1 MKQIFQNIS
10 NGDSYIEDIPLPI
23 LKKGEILISTT
34 YSVIS
39 PGTEKSLIKFSKSS
53 FFSKAIQQ
61 PDKVREVIDKVKNDG
76 PLSAIEAVN
85 YRLNKPLE
93 LGYCNVGI
101 VEDVGEG
108 VVKFK
113 KGDRVISNGPHA
125 EYCCV
130 PQNLC
135 AKVPS
140 NVSSEEASFT
150 VLASIGLQ
158 AIRLAKPT
166 FGETFVVSGLGIIG
180 LLTIQLL
187 KANGCKVIGIDINSE
202 RCKLASEFGI
212 ESINLSEID
221 NPVEFVH
228 NLTDG
233 YGVDGVLI
241 AASTNSDEA
250 IHLACKLCRKRGRII
265 LIGVTG
271 LNFRR
276 DLLYKKEL
284 TFQVSCSYGPG
295 RYDPFY
301 EEKGNDYP
309 ISYVRWTENRNFQSI
324 LNAFSQKSLNVNPL
338 ISKKIP
344 FEKALEGYEILNSNS
359 DILGILLE
367 YKLDKKN
374 KSKSKELIKSNLK
387 NKSSNKLTV
396 SVIGSGNHASRSLLP
411 NLSKCGVLF
420 DNFLGNHGEPL
431 VRLGKKF
438 KFSKVTT
445 DKNLFLENN
454 NSNTIIIASR
464 HDTHAVFVKEALK
477 SNKNIFV
484 EKPLCLTTKDLNEI
498 KNLSSNNS
506 LLMVGY
512 NRRFSPLIN
521 KLKNIIDEF
530 DSSKCFIYTCNAGY
544 LDPNHWTQDIKIGGG
559 RLLGEACHF
568 VDLLRYLAGVP
579 ITHISKIEVLNK
591 NIISDSFSISIKFED
606 GSIGTINYFS
616 NGHRSFPKETLKVF
630 VAGKIIELD
639 NYRKLKTW
647 GIKGFKNIRHFSQD
661 KGHKNCIKAFL
672 KAIKNGEKSP
682 IPLEELFEV
691 QEKLLEL
698 IDKQ

>member
-10 NGDSYIEDIPLPI
+10 NGESYIEDIPLPI
-23 LKKGEILISTT
+23 VKKGEILISTS

-53 FFSKAIQQ
+53 FISKAIQQ
-61 PDKVREVIDKVKNDG
+61 PDKVKEVFDKAKNDG
-76 PLSAIEAVN
+76 PLTAIEAIKN
-85 YRLNKPLE
+85 RLNMPLE

-108 VVKFK
+108 VLKFK
-113 KGDRVISNGPHA
+113 KGDRVISNGPHS

-158 AIRLAKPT
+158 AIRLAKPS
-166 FGETFVVSGLGIIG
+166 FGETFVVTGLGIIG

-202 RCKLASEFGI
+202 RCKLANQFGI

-221 NPVEFVH
+221 NPVEYVN
-228 NLTDG
+228 NLTEG
-233 YGVDGVLI
+233 RGVDGVLI
-241 AASTNSDEA
+241 SATTNSDEP
-250 IHLACKLCRKRGRII
+250 IHMACKLCRKRGRIV

-295 RYDPFY
+295 RYDSFY

-309 ISYVRWTENRNFQSI
+309 IGFVRWTENRNFQAI
-324 LNAFSQKSLNVNPL
+324 LSAFSQKSLNIYPL
-338 ISKKIP
+338 ISKRLP
-344 FEKALEGYEILNSNS
+344 FEKVLEGYELLNSNP

-367 YKLDKKN
+367 YKIDKKDKN
-374 KSKSKELIKSNLK
+374 KSKELIHSNLRI
-387 NKSSNKLTV
+387 KSSEKLTV

-411 NLSKCGVLF
+411 NLSNYGALF
-420 DNFLGNHGEPL
+420 DNFLGNKGEPL
-431 VRLGKKF
+431 VRLGNKF

-445 DKNLFLENN
+445 DKNIFFKNN
-454 NSNTIIIASR
+454 KSNLIVIASR
-464 HDTHAVFVKEALK
+464 HDTHALFIKEALK

-484 EKPLCLTTKDLNEI
+484 EKPLCLTTKDLIEI
-498 KNLSSNNS
+498 KKLTSNNL

-512 NRRFSPLIN
+512 NRRFSPLIK

-530 DSSKCFIYTCNAGY
+530 KSPKCFIYTCNSGY
-544 LDPNHWTQDIKIGGG
+544 LDKSHWTQDIEIGGG

-568 VDLLRYLAGVP
+568 VDLLRFLAGTSIV
-579 ITHISKIEVLNK
+579 HISKIEVENT
-591 NIISDSFSISIKFED
+591 NIISDTFSISIKFED

-616 NGHRSFPKETLKVF
+616 NGHRSFPKENLKVF
-630 VAGKIIELD
+630 VEGKIIELD

-647 GIKGFKNIRHFSQD
+647 GVKGFQNIRKFSQD

-672 KAIKNGEKSP
+672 DAIKNGQNSP
-682 IPLEELFEV
+682 IPLEEIFEV
-691 QEKLLEL
+691 QEKLLGL
-698 IDKQ
+698 VGK